1 MICYKMDAKKTVSF
15 YSQCLDS
22 EIIQCIYDGAYVCLN
37 LQPNLIN
44 YDRMLPVLK
53 PLFRHGNI
61 PEQFKAKYNDLRKLC
76 QHDIVPRAYIQAF
89 FYQNLPVEDV

>member
-1 MICYKMDAKKTVSF
+1 MQIKTVSF

-37 LQPNLIN
+37 LQPNLMN
-44 YDRMLPVLK
+44 CDRMLPVLK

-61 PEQFKAKYNDLRKLC
+61 PKKFKAKYNDLRKLC
-76 QHDIVPRAYIQAF
+76 QNDIVPRAYMPFLSEFASRRC
-89 FYQNLPVEDV
+89 LGS